1 MLDFSP
7 QRLMLLAP
15 LAAMALPATAQTVPA
30 GRLLASNCFQCH
42 GTNGRPSVSGF
53 DRLAGSSSSEIYSE
67 LKEMQGKTV
76 GNDIM
81 KVHARGYT
89 DTQLR
94 AISAYFAAQR

>member
-1 MLDFSP
+1 MIKTVSGSLAA
-7 QRLMLLAP
+7 LMLLGGPA
-15 LAAMALPATAQTVPA
+15 LAQSTDS

-94 AISAYFAAQR
+94 AIAAYFAAQR

>member
-1 MLDFSP
+1 MIKKTSACLAA
-7 QRLMLLAP
+7 LMLFGG
-15 LAAMALPATAQTVPA
+15 PAFAQSA
-30 GRLLASNCFQCH
+30 DSGRLLASNCFQCH

>member
-1 MLDFSP
+1 MKKTCIAL
-7 QRLMLLAP
+7 LMAGS
-15 LAAMALPATAQTVPA
+15 AATAWAQAAAVGQP